1 MNEVKFLNQDEN
13 KNEKWFYLQPI
24 VQLEVSWSSS
34 IKIITHSQKTAP
46 IIMPYKGFIVA
57 NPLGQAINGQ
67 VLLLDFQISNF
78 IQKDWKENS
87 TPQ

>member
-1 MNEVKFLNQDEN
+1 
-13 KNEKWFYLQPI
+13 
-24 VQLEVSWSSS
+24 
-34 IKIITHSQKTAP
+34 
-46 IIMPYKGFIVA
+46 MPYKGFIVA

-87 TPQ
+87 TPQLTILHIAIIKAFLLLT

>member
-1 MNEVKFLNQDEN
+1 
-13 KNEKWFYLQPI
+13 
-24 VQLEVSWSSS
+24 
-34 IKIITHSQKTAP
+34 
-46 IIMPYKGFIVA
+46 MPYKGFIVA
-57 NPLGQAINGQ
+57 NPLGQVINGQ